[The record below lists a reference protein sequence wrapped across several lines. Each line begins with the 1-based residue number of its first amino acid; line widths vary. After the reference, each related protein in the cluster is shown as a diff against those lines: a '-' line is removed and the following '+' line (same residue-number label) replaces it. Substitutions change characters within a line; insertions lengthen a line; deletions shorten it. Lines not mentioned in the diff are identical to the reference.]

1 MGDGGKAARL
11 LAVGI
16 QLPQPCAKETF
27 SNAAVDH
34 AGAKAMMLSVAGY
47 FYVVLIQRIVR
58 NDCGRQVVLFVN
70 EGYRLCLF
78 NERRSGSL

>member
-47 FYVVLIQRIVR
+47 FYVVLIQRIV
-58 NDCGRQVVLFVN
+58 
-70 EGYRLCLF
+70 
-78 NERRSGSL
+78 